1 MLSPLWATS
10 TLRRVSAWPES
21 VERVTAFLAQTGAEV
36 RVEEFPEGTKTA
48 QDAANA
54 VGCKLGEIVKSL
66 LFECDG
72 RTVLAL
78 IPGDKRADTA
88 KIAAAAGAETAQVA
102 SAEKVRELT
111 GVEPGAVSPVPPPE
125 VDHILVDRRLLLS
138 EAVWIGAGSPKH
150 IACLTPAELVRLS
163 RAEQLDLVVDA

>member
-1 MLSPLWATS
+1 MPG
-10 TLRRVSAWPES
+10 WPES
-21 VERVTAFLAQTGAEV
+21 VERVTTFLAEAGAEV

-78 IPGDKRADTA
+78 IPGDKRADPA

-111 GVEPGAVSPVPPPE
+111 GVDPGGVSPVPPPA
-125 VDHILVDRRLLLS
+125 VSLVLVDRRLLLP
-138 EAVWIGAGSPKH
+138 EVVWIGAGSPKH
-150 IACLTPAELVRLS
+150 VACLTPAELVRLS
-163 RAEQLDLVVDA
+163 RAEQLDLVADP